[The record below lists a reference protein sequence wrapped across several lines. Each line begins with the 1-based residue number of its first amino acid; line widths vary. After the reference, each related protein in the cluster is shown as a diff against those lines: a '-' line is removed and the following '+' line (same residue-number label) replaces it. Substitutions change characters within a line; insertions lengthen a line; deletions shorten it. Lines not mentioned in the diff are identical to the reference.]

1 MPALRSGL
9 VMRIPEPNF
18 STRMAAAPTKQPL
31 TDSIT
36 GEEFNHLNVT
46 HRDEGTETVGTVTT
60 TEPGE
65 VETPAVQ
72 EQAGSTVLEPGTT
85 EHTGCI
91 SACTTQVTT
100 EASSDP
106 QQSQSIPDGVTEL
119 PAEPHHS
126 AAISEASDGSPLAVA
141 GSIDV
146 SLDRQS
152 IEEIGPA
159 LDTGAGSSTCCETFE
174 DRSDANPGVLA
185 DDGKVRSGDMKAGD
199 PPRDQSVSH
208 RKSGMPSSPSS
219 SVLRISN
226 GPKDFILSITWSFP
240 RPTQTE
246 NHLSKAVKT

>member
-1 MPALRSGL
+1 
-9 VMRIPEPNF
+9 
-18 STRMAAAPTKQPL
+18 MAAAPSKQPL

-46 HRDEGTETVGTVTT
+46 HQDEGTETVGTVTT

-65 VETPAVQ
+65 VKTPAVQ

-119 PAEPHHS
+119 S
-126 AAISEASDGSPLAVA
+126 AATSEASDGSPLAVA

-146 SLDRQS
+146 SLNRQL

-174 DRSDANPGVLA
+174 DQSDANPGVLA

-199 PPRDQSVSH
+199 PPRDQSVLH
-208 RKSGMPSSPSS
+208 RKSGMPSSSSS

-246 NHLSKAVKT
+246 NHLSKAVKM